1 MSWEEKTNPFF
12 FFFFFLFCCLS
23 SKINTKKV
31 VPVPQAINKQKKGKQ
46 HSTVYKVRSVFEC
59 VLTITRDGQKAGLL
73 DELHRIFLD
82 DDIVSKLKSKSKKK
96 KKQIGFAHCGKYNS
110 SYAEQSADTL

>member
-31 VPVPQAINKQKKGKQ
+31 VLVPQAINRRKKNNIQ
-46 HSTVYKVRSVFEC
+46 QYKVRSVFEC
-59 VLTITRDGQKAGLL
+59 ELTITRDGPKAGLL
-73 DELHRIFLD
+73 DELHRIFLN
-82 DDIVSKLKSKSKKK
+82 DDIVSKLKLKK
-96 KKQIGFAHCGKYNS
+96 
-110 SYAEQSADTL
+110 